1 MGETAYDDNKGKAVG
16 PLSGAPA
23 AVPRVSE
30 GHRSRLMSR
39 YEESGI
45 GSLADYE
52 IVELI
57 LAHIIPRKDT
67 KAIAKDLLKRYGSIG
82 ALLNAEKTEL
92 SKVNGVGRRAGL
104 LFQLFRDVAVYCL
117 REKYEKRP
125 IVLHRKDVEEYLR
138 LNLGFKGEEYIAVLF
153 LDNGNN
159 IIGTEVVCEGT
170 VNQCAVYPR
179 EIIEHA
185 LRRKAASIIV
195 AHNHPGGGANP
206 SEADWLITERLA
218 AICGLLEIPL
228 LDHVIVLREKTVSL
242 KEFARWP
249 GHKG

>member
-1 MGETAYDDNKGKAVG
+1 MADKEQ
-16 PLSGAPA
+16 
-23 AVPRVSE
+23 SE
-30 GHRSRLMSR
+30 VRASDGRAGHRSRLMSR
-39 YEESGI
+39 FEECGI

-57 LAHIIPRKDT
+57 LAHVIPRKDT
-67 KAIAKDLLKRYGSIG
+67 KAIAKDLLKRYRSIS
-82 ALLNAEKTEL
+82 ALLNADKSDL
-92 SKVNGVGRRAGL
+92 SKVDGVGRRAGL
-104 LFQLFRDVAVYCL
+104 LFQLFRDVSLYCL
-117 REKYEKRP
+117 EEKYEKRP

-138 LNLGFKGEEYIAVLF
+138 LNFGFKGEEYVAALF

-179 EIIEHA
+179 EIIEKA
-185 LRRKAASIIV
+185 LHRKAAAIIV
-195 AHNHPGGGANP
+195 AHNHPGGGASP

-218 AICGLLEIPL
+218 ALCRQLEMPL

-249 GHKG
+249 GHVS